1 MSRCGFS
8 IGSLRGRGFI
18 SVFVNYY
25 SDLGNNLTQYY
36 LYNDKMTS
44 PNPELRQREHITTKI
59 YDSANSACF
68 DVANKIAQLIHE
80 RTTAGKPT
88 VLGLATGSTP
98 VRLYRELIRRH
109 KEEGLSFA
117 NVITFNLDEYF
128 GLPGDHPE
136 SYRKFMQDQLFDHVD
151 LKPENTHVPDGLV
164 DSDAVIQSCKTYE
177 DAIAAAGGIDIQILG
192 IGRTG
197 HIGFN
202 EPGSGSETLTRLV
215 TLDSLTRRDAARDF
229 LGEANVPRH
238 AITMGVGTILAAHK
252 LFLLAW
258 GEGKASIMAKTVEG
272 EQTDTIPAT
281 FLQQHPN
288 CTFCIDQ
295 SAASHLTRERHP
307 WLVGRIEW
315 TEATTRKA
323 VLWLAQKT
331 GKALLKLVDEDYTEN
346 GMADLLIKQGSAY
359 QININLFNVTQH
371 TITGW
376 PGGKPNA
383 DDSNRPERATPHPK
397 RSLILSPEPL
407 DDVYCLGGTINRLK
421 QHGNDVT
428 IAYQT
433 SGNLAVPDSEV
444 QASIEL
450 IIELGQDRAGEADLN
465 YAKTVEQQLKDKGDF
480 GVDTAEIRHLK
491 GLIRR
496 SEARSSARTLG
507 IDTAKLEFLDLPF
520 YENGRYRR
528 FLATK
533 ADVTKMCTLL
543 ESVKPHQIFATG
555 YGHDPLS
562 VPALSFEVLRATLKQ
577 CTDSEWI
584 KDCNI
589 WLYKGP
595 ADEWEA
601 NEIDMAVPLSPDEFE
616 NKIQGIYQH
625 QTQRSQSPSR
635 AIQKSSNTWD
645 LAREINRGTAEIYDA
660 LGLAEYEAIE
670 CFKRFNK

>member
-1 MSRCGFS
+1 MTHIVSE
-8 IGSLRGRGFI
+8 
-18 SVFVNYY
+18 
-25 SDLGNNLTQYY
+25 LTQ
-36 LYNDKMTS
+36 LERIPT
-44 PNPELRQREHITTKI
+44 QI
-59 YDSANSACF
+59 YDSADDACQTVA
-68 DVANKIAQLIHE
+68 DAITNLINERNAANKPI
-80 RTTAGKPT
+80 

-117 NVITFNLDEYF
+117 NVITFNLDEYY
-128 GLPGDHPE
+128 GLAGDHPE

-151 LKPENTHVPDGLV
+151 LKPENTYVPDGLV
-164 DSDAVIQSCKTYE
+164 ASDAVFKSCKAYE
-177 DAIAAAGGIDIQILG
+177 DAITAAGGIDIQILG

-202 EPGSGSETLTRLV
+202 EPGSGPETLTRLV
-215 TLDSLTRRDAARDF
+215 TLDNLTRRDAARDF
-229 LGEANVPRH
+229 LGEENVPRH

-252 LFLLAW
+252 LILLAW
-258 GEGKASIMAKTVEG
+258 GESKASILAKTVEG
-272 EQTDTIPAT
+272 KQTDTIPAT
-281 FLQQHPN
+281 FLQQHEN
-288 CTFCIDQ
+288 CFFCIDTA
-295 SAASHLTRERHP
+295 AASHLTRERHP
-307 WLVGRIEW
+307 WLVGRIKW
-315 TEATTRKA
+315 TEDTTRKA

-331 GKALLKLVDEDYTEN
+331 GKSLLKLIDEDYTEN
-346 GMADLLIKQGSAY
+346 GMSDLLIEQGTAY
-359 QININLFNVTQH
+359 DLNIRLFNVTQH

-383 DDSNRPERATPHPK
+383 DDSHRPERATPFPK

-421 QHGNDVT
+421 QHGNEVT

-433 SGNLAVPDSEV
+433 SGNLAVPDTEV

-450 IIELGQDRAGEADLN
+450 MIELGQDRAGEADLS
-465 YAKTVEQQLKDKGDF
+465 YAKKVEQQLMDKGAF
-480 GVDTAEIRHLK
+480 GADTAEIRQLK

-507 IDTAKLEFLDLPF
+507 IGTASLRFMDLPF

-528 FLATK
+528 FIATE
-533 ADVTKMCTLL
+533 ADIAQMRELL
-543 ESVKPHQIFATG
+543 ETVKPHQIFATG
-555 YGHDPLS
+555 FGHDPLS
-562 VPALSFEVLRATLKQ
+562 VPALSFGILRAALEQ
-577 CTDSEWI
+577 CADSEWI

-601 NEIDMAVPLSPDEFE
+601 NEIDMAVPLSPDEFDT
-616 NKIQGIYQH
+616 KIQGIYQH

-635 AIQKSSNTWD
+635 ASKKSSNTWD
-645 LAREINRGTAEIYDA
+645 LAREINRGTAEVYDA

-670 CFKRFNK
+670 CFKRFTK

>member
-1 MSRCGFS
+1 MTPIESE
-8 IGSLRGRGFI
+8 
-18 SVFVNYY
+18 
-25 SDLGNNLTQYY
+25 LTQ
-36 LYNDKMTS
+36 LERIPT
-44 PNPELRQREHITTKI
+44 QI
-59 YDSANSACF
+59 YSSADAACKT
-68 DVANKIAQLIHE
+68 VADAVTDLINE
-80 RTTAGKPT
+80 RNAAHKPT

-117 NVITFNLDEYF
+117 NVITFNLDEYY
-128 GLPGDHPE
+128 GLDGDHPE

-151 LKPENTHVPDGLV
+151 LQPENTHVPDGLV
-164 DSDAVIQSCKTYE
+164 DSEAVFKSCKAYE
-177 DAIAAAGGIDIQILG
+177 DAIVAAGGIDIQILG

-202 EPGSGSETLTRLV
+202 EPGSGPETLTRLV

-281 FLQQHPN
+281 FLQQHDD

-295 SAASHLTRERHP
+295 AAASHLTRQRHP

-315 TEATTRKA
+315 TEETTRKA

-346 GMADLLIKQGSAY
+346 GMSDLLIEQGSAY

-376 PGGKPNA
+376 PGGKPDA
-383 DDSNRPERATPHPK
+383 DDSNRPERATPFPK

-450 IIELGQDRAGEADLN
+450 MIELGQDRSGEADLA
-465 YAKTVEQQLKDKGDF
+465 YAKTVEQQLKDKGAF
-480 GVDTAEIRHLK
+480 GADTAEIRHLK

-507 IDTAKLEFLDLPF
+507 IDTANLQFMDLPF
-520 YENGRYRR
+520 YEEGRYRR
-528 FLATK
+528 FIVTE
-533 ADVTKMCTLL
+533 ADVTKMCELL

-562 VPALSFEVLRATLKQ
+562 VPALSFEVLRAALEQ
-577 CTDSEWI
+577 CTSSEWM

-601 NEIDMAVPLSPDEFE
+601 HEIDMAVPLSPDEFE

-635 AIQKSSNTWD
+635 ASNKSSNSWD
-645 LAREINRGTAEIYDA
+645 LAREINRGTAEIYDN

-670 CFKRFNK
+670 CFKRFEK

>member
-1 MSRCGFS
+1 MTPIESE
-8 IGSLRGRGFI
+8 
-18 SVFVNYY
+18 
-25 SDLGNNLTQYY
+25 LTQ
-36 LYNDKMTS
+36 LERI
-44 PNPELRQREHITTKI
+44 PAQI
-59 YDSANSACF
+59 YNSADDACQTVA
-68 DVANKIAQLIHE
+68 DAITDLINERNAANKQ
-80 RTTAGKPT
+80 T

-109 KEEGLSFA
+109 QKEGLSFA
-117 NVITFNLDEYF
+117 NVITFNLDEYY
-128 GLPGDHPE
+128 GLDGDHPK

-151 LKPENTHVPDGLV
+151 LKPENTNVPDGLV
-164 DSDAVIQSCKTYE
+164 ASEAVFQSCKAYE
-177 DAIAAAGGIDIQILG
+177 DAIVAAGGIDIQILG

-202 EPGSGSETLTRLV
+202 EPGSGPETLTRLV
-215 TLDSLTRRDAARDF
+215 TLDRLTRRDAARDF

-238 AITMGVGTILAAHK
+238 AITMGVGTILAARK

-281 FLQQHPN
+281 FLQQHEN
-288 CTFCIDQ
+288 CFFCIDQ
-295 SAASHLTRERHP
+295 AAASHLTRKRHP

-315 TEATTRKA
+315 TEETTRKA

-331 GKALLKLVDEDYTEN
+331 AKALLKLVDEDYTEN
-346 GMADLLIKQGSAY
+346 GMSDLLIEQGFAY
-359 QININLFNVTQH
+359 QININLFNITQH

-376 PGGKPNA
+376 PGGKPDA
-383 DDSNRPERATPHPK
+383 DDSNRPERATPFPK

-421 QHGNDVT
+421 QHGNEVT

-433 SGNLAVPDSEV
+433 SGNLAVADSEV

-450 IIELGQDRAGEADLN
+450 MIELGKDRSGKADLA
-465 YAKTVEQQLKDKGDF
+465 YPKTVEQQLKDKGAF
-480 GVDTAEIRHLK
+480 GADTAEIRHLK

-496 SEARSSARTLG
+496 SEARSSGRTLG
-507 IDTAKLEFLDLPF
+507 IDTANLQFMDLPF
-520 YENGRYRR
+520 YEEGRYRR
-528 FLATK
+528 FIVTET
-533 ADVTKMCTLL
+533 DVAQMYQLL
-543 ESVKPHQIFATG
+543 ESVQPHQIFATG

-562 VPALSFEVLRATLKQ
+562 VPALSFEVLRAALKQ
-577 CTDSEWI
+577 CADSEWFN
-584 KDCNI
+584 DCNI

-601 NEIDMAVPLSPDEFE
+601 HEIDMAVPLSPDEFE
-616 NKIQGIYQH
+616 NKFQGIYQH
-625 QTQRSQSPSR
+625 QTQRSQSPGR
-635 AIQKSSNTWD
+635 AGNKSSNSWD
-645 LAREINRGTAEIYDA
+645 LARDINRGTAEIYDG

-670 CFKRFNK
+670 CFKRYNK